1 MINKDLILFIFKL
14 RLESGYYDDIYY
26 NVGGFEK
33 VKVTD
38 YNLLE
43 KELEKVGFSLET
55 FESVMEE
62 YDFSDNAIFN
72 RNSPINRIL
81 IKETNDFLIE
91 KVLFIDRLRHD
102 LLKKN
107 FYPIDIIERYFK
119 GH

>member
-1 MINKDLILFIFKL
+1 MENKDLILFIFKL
-14 RLESGYYDDIYY
+14 RLESGYYDDTYY
-26 NVGGFEK
+26 NVGGFES

-38 YNLLE
+38 YKALE
-43 KELEKVGFSLET
+43 RELESVGYSLET
-55 FESVMEE
+55 FKKAMSE

-81 IKETNDFLIE
+81 EKQTNEFLLE
-91 KVLFIDRLRHD
+91 KILFIDRLRHD

-119 GH
+119 NI